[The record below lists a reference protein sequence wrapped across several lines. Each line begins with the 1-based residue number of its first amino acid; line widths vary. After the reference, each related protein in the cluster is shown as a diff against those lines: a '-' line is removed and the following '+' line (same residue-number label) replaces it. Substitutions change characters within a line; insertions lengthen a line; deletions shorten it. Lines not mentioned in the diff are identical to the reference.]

1 MEDKTPTAASP
12 EYDHLLMISALLLLG
27 LGLVM
32 VFSAS
37 GVLASDKYH
46 DPAFFLKKQLIY
58 AVVGVGLM
66 LVIRRIPYQL
76 YNRLVY
82 LIVLISLIL
91 LILVL
96 IPGIGVRI
104 RSASR
109 WIKFGPLVI
118 QPSEFAKLAIIIFL
132 AYSMARKQEKIR
144 YFSIGFLPHI
154 VVAGIFILLIE
165 KEPDFGTALA
175 LAGITFLMLFVGG
188 TRLTHIL
195 LVTLIA
201 SPLVVYVI
209 LKNKMRLERV
219 VTFIDPWKYAQESG
233 YQLVHSLYAIGSGG
247 FWGLGIGKSREK
259 LFYLPDSHT
268 DFIFSILSEELG
280 FLGTITVISLFAIL
294 IIRGLIISIRAQD
307 TFGAYL
313 AMGLTSL
320 IGLQAAINM
329 AVVSGLMPTKGLSL
343 PFLSY
348 GGSSLLVNMIAIG
361 ILLNISSQTQSQ
373 QPKDLYHRETNLLT
387 GNQKPEIRNRAA

>member
-1 MEDKTPTAASP
+1 MEDKTPTVASP

-58 AVVGVGLM
+58 AVVGVTLM
-66 LVIRRIPYQL
+66 LVVRRIPYQM

-82 LIVLISLIL
+82 LILLISLIL

-144 YFSIGFLPHI
+144 FFSIGFLPHI

-195 LVTLIA
+195 LVILSA

-219 VTFIDPWKYAQESG
+219 VTFVDPWKYAQESG

-268 DFIFSILSEELG
+268 DFIFAILAEELG
-280 FLGTITVISLFAIL
+280 FLGVITVISLFAIL
-294 IIRGLIISIRAQD
+294 IIRGLIISLRAQD

-313 AMGLTSL
+313 AMGLTAL

-348 GGSSLLVNMIAIG
+348 GGSSLLVNMIAVG
-361 ILLNISSQTQSQ
+361 ILLNISSNTQ
-373 QPKDLYHRETNLLT
+373 QPKESFRRVI
-387 GNQKPEIRNRAA
+387 K

>member
-1 MEDKTPTAASP
+1 MEAKTPAPSP

-46 DPAFFLKKQLIY
+46 DPAFFLKKQLVY
-58 AVVGVGLM
+58 AAVGVGLM
-66 LVIRRIPYQL
+66 FFVRRIPYQT
-76 YNRLVY
+76 YDRLVY
-82 LIVLISLIL
+82 VILFISLVL

-104 RSASR
+104 RSAAR
-109 WIKFGPLVI
+109 WIKLGPLVI

-144 YFSIGFLPHI
+144 FFSIGFLPHI

-165 KEPDFGTALA
+165 KEPDFGTAMA

-188 TRLTHIL
+188 TRLTHIFL
-195 LVTLIA
+195 AVLSA

-219 VTFIDPWKYAQESG
+219 TTFLDPWKYAQESG

-247 FWGLGIGKSREK
+247 FLGLGIGKSREK

-268 DFIFSILSEELG
+268 DFIFSILAEEVG
-280 FLGTITVISLFAIL
+280 FIGVLIVFSLFAIL
-294 IIRGLIISIRAQD
+294 IIRGLIISLRAQD
-307 TFGAYL
+307 NFGAYL
-313 AMGLTSL
+313 AVGLTSL
-320 IGLQAAINM
+320 IGLQAAINL

-348 GGSSLLVNMIAIG
+348 GGSSLLVNMVAIG
-361 ILLNISSQTQSQ
+361 ILLNISSQSR
-373 QPKDLYHRETNLLT
+373 QPHEPRRRETN
-387 GNQKPEIRNRAA
+387 Q

>member
-1 MEDKTPTAASP
+1 MEDRTPAAPKP
-12 EYDHLLMISALLLLG
+12 EYDHLLMISALLLVG

-37 GVLASDKYH
+37 GVLATDKYH
-46 DPAFFLKKQLIY
+46 DPAYFLKKQFIY
-58 AVVGVGLM
+58 AVLGVSLM
-66 LVIRRIPYQL
+66 LFVRRVPYHA

-82 LIVLISLIL
+82 IILCVSIVL

-109 WIKFGPLVI
+109 WIRFGPLVI

-144 YFSIGFLPHI
+144 YFSIGFLPHL
-154 VVAGIFILLIE
+154 VVAGIFIVLIE

-188 TRLTHIL
+188 TRLTHIF
-195 LVTLIA
+195 LVVLAA

-219 VTFIDPWKYAQESG
+219 TTFIDPWKYAQESG

-268 DFIFSILSEELG
+268 DFIFSILAEELG
-280 FLGTITVISLFAIL
+280 FLGIIVVLSLFAVL
-294 IIRGLIISIRAQD
+294 VIRGLIISLRAQD
-307 TFGAYL
+307 TFGSYL
-313 AMGLTSL
+313 AMGLTTL
-320 IGLQAAINM
+320 IGLQAAINL

-348 GGSSLLVNMIAIG
+348 GGSSMLVNMIAVG
-361 ILLNISSQTQSQ
+361 ILLNISSNPPA
-373 QPKDLYHRETNLLT
+373 PKETYRRDS
-387 GNQKPEIRNRAA
+387 K

>member
-1 MEDKTPTAASP
+1 MEEKTPAAASP
-12 EYDHLLMISALLLLG
+12 EYDHILMISALLLLG

-58 AVVGVGLM
+58 AVLGIALM
-66 LVIRRIPYQL
+66 LFVRRIPYQS

-82 LIVLISLIL
+82 LILALSLFL

-109 WIKFGPLVI
+109 WIRFGPLVI

-154 VVAGIFILLIE
+154 VVAGIFILLVE
-165 KEPDFGTALA
+165 KEPDFGTAMA

-188 TRLTHIL
+188 TRLTHIFL
-195 LVTLIA
+195 AILSA

-219 VTFIDPWKYAQESG
+219 VTFVDPWKYAQESG

-268 DFIFSILSEELG
+268 DFIFAILSEELG
-280 FLGTITVISLFAIL
+280 FLGIIIVFSLFAIL
-294 IIRGLIISIRAQD
+294 IIRGLIISTRAQD
-307 TFGAYL
+307 NFGAYL
-313 AMGLTSL
+313 AMGLTAL
-320 IGLQAAINM
+320 IGLQAVINM
-329 AVVSGLMPTKGLSL
+329 AVVTGLMPTKGLSL

-361 ILLNISSQTQSQ
+361 ILLNISSRSR
-373 QPKDLYHRETNLLT
+373 QPGDLVRREN
-387 GNQKPEIRNRAA
+387 N

>member
-1 MEDKTPTAASP
+1 METNTPAPSP

-46 DPAFFLKKQLIY
+46 DPTFFLKKQLIY
-58 AVVGVGLM
+58 AALGVGLM
-66 LVIRRIPYQL
+66 LFVRRIPYQT

-82 LIVLISLIL
+82 LILFLSLVLLV
-91 LILVL
+91 LVL

-104 RSASR
+104 RSAAR

-132 AYSMARKQEKIR
+132 AYSMARKQERIR
-144 YFSIGFLPHI
+144 DFSIGFLPHI
-154 VVAGIFILLIE
+154 FVAGIFILLIE
-165 KEPDFGTALA
+165 KEPDFGTAMA

-188 TRLTHIL
+188 TRLTHIFL
-195 LVTLIA
+195 AVLSAT
-201 SPLVVYVI
+201 PLVVYVI
-209 LKNKMRLERV
+209 LKNKMRMDRMT
-219 VTFIDPWKYAQESG
+219 TFLDPWKYAQESG

-268 DFIFSILSEELG
+268 DFIFAILAEEVG
-280 FLGTITVISLFAIL
+280 FIGILVVFSLFAIL
-294 IIRGLIISIRAQD
+294 VARGLIISLRAQD
-307 TFGAYL
+307 NFGAYL

-320 IGLQAAINM
+320 IGLQALINL

-348 GGSSLLVNMIAIG
+348 GGSSLLVNMVAVG
-361 ILLNISSQTQSQ
+361 ILLNISSQSQ
-373 QPKDLYHRETNLLT
+373 QPREPVRQETT
-387 GNQKPEIRNRAA
+387 

>member
-1 MEDKTPTAASP
+1 MEDKTPAAASP
-12 EYDHLLMISALLLLG
+12 EYDHILMISALLLLG

-46 DPAFFLKKQLIY
+46 DPAFFLKKQFIY
-58 AVVGVGLM
+58 AVLGIALM
-66 LVIRRIPYQL
+66 LFVRRIPYHN

-82 LIVLISLIL
+82 VILFVSLL
-91 LILVL
+91 LLVLVL

-109 WIKFGPLVI
+109 WIRFGPLVI

-165 KEPDFGTALA
+165 KEPDFGTAMA
-175 LAGITFLMLFVGG
+175 LAGITFVMLFVGG
-188 TRLTHIL
+188 TRLTHIFL
-195 LVTLIA
+195 AILSA

-209 LKNKMRLERV
+209 IKNKMRLERV

-280 FLGTITVISLFAIL
+280 FIGVITVLSLFAIL
-294 IIRGLIISIRAQD
+294 IIRGLIISIRARD
-307 TFGAYL
+307 IFGAYL
-313 AMGLTSL
+313 AMGLTTL

-361 ILLNISSQTQSQ
+361 ILLNISSCSK
-373 QPKDLYHRETNLLT
+373 QPGEPLRREN
-387 GNQKPEIRNRAA
+387 K

>member
-1 MEDKTPTAASP
+1 MEDKTPTAAASP

-46 DPAFFLKKQLIY
+46 DPAFFLKKQIIY
-58 AVVGVGLM
+58 AVIGVALM
-66 LVIRRIPYQL
+66 LVVRRIPYQM

-82 LIVLISLIL
+82 IILLISLIL

-96 IPGIGVRI
+96 IPGIGVKI

-165 KEPDFGTALA
+165 KEPDFGTAMA

-195 LVTLIA
+195 LVVLSA

-268 DFIFSILSEELG
+268 DFIFSIMAEELG
-280 FLGTITVISLFAIL
+280 FLGVMTLISLFVIL
-294 IIRGLIISIRAQD
+294 VLRGLIISLRAQD
-307 TFGAYL
+307 NFGAYL
-313 AMGLTSL
+313 AMGLTAL

-348 GGSSLLVNMIAIG
+348 GGSSLMVNMIAVG
-361 ILLNISSQTQSQ
+361 ILLNISSQSQNQ
-373 QPKDLYHRETNLLT
+373 QPQESFRREI
-387 GNQKPEIRNRAA
+387 K

>member
-1 MEDKTPTAASP
+1 MEDKTPIAASP

-46 DPAFFLKKQLIY
+46 DPAFFLKKQLFY
-58 AVVGVGLM
+58 AVLGVGLM
-66 LVIRRIPYQL
+66 LAVRRIPYQT

-82 LIVLISLIL
+82 LILFISLLL

-165 KEPDFGTALA
+165 KEPDFGTAMA

-188 TRLTHIL
+188 TRLTHIF
-195 LVTLIA
+195 LVILSA

-219 VTFIDPWKYAQESG
+219 TTFVDPWKYAQESG

-280 FLGTITVISLFAIL
+280 FLGVIVVISLFAIL
-294 IIRGLIISIRAQD
+294 IIRGLIISTRAQD
-307 TFGAYL
+307 NFGAYL
-313 AMGLTSL
+313 ALGLTTL
-320 IGLQAAINM
+320 IGIQAAINM

-348 GGSSLLVNMIAIG
+348 GGSSLLVNMVAVG
-361 ILLNISSQTQSQ
+361 ILLNISSGSQ
-373 QPKDLYHRETNLLT
+373 QSVEQLRRER
-387 GNQKPEIRNRAA
+387 K

>member
-1 MEDKTPTAASP
+1 
-12 EYDHLLMISALLLLG
+12 MISALLLVG

-37 GVLASDKYH
+37 GVLATDKYH
-46 DPAFFLKKQLIY
+46 DPAYFLKKQFIY
-58 AVVGVGLM
+58 AVLGVSLM
-66 LVIRRIPYQL
+66 LFVRRVPYHA

-82 LIVLISLIL
+82 IILCVSIVL

-109 WIKFGPLVI
+109 WIRFGPLVI

-144 YFSIGFLPHI
+144 YFSIGFLPHL
-154 VVAGIFILLIE
+154 VVAGIFIVLIE

-188 TRLTHIL
+188 TRLTHIF
-195 LVTLIA
+195 LVVLAA

-219 VTFIDPWKYAQESG
+219 TTFIDPWKYAQESG

-268 DFIFSILSEELG
+268 DFIFSILAEELG
-280 FLGTITVISLFAIL
+280 FLGIIVVLSLFAVL
-294 IIRGLIISIRAQD
+294 VIRGLIISLRAQD
-307 TFGAYL
+307 TFGSYL
-313 AMGLTSL
+313 AMGLTTL
-320 IGLQAAINM
+320 IGLQAAINL

-348 GGSSLLVNMIAIG
+348 GGSSMLVNMIAVG
-361 ILLNISSQTQSQ
+361 ILLNISSNPPA
-373 QPKDLYHRETNLLT
+373 PKETYRRDS
-387 GNQKPEIRNRAA
+387 K

>member
-1 MEDKTPTAASP
+1 MEDKTPAAASP
-12 EYDHLLMISALLLLG
+12 EYDHILMISALLLLG

-58 AVVGVGLM
+58 AVLGIALM
-66 LVIRRIPYQL
+66 LFVRRIPYQS

-82 LIVLISLIL
+82 LILALSLFL

-109 WIKFGPLVI
+109 WIRFGPLVI

-154 VVAGIFILLIE
+154 VVAGIFILLVE
-165 KEPDFGTALA
+165 KEPDFGTAMA

-188 TRLTHIL
+188 TRLTHIFL
-195 LVTLIA
+195 AILSA

-219 VTFIDPWKYAQESG
+219 VTFVDPWKYAQESG

-268 DFIFSILSEELG
+268 DFIFAILSEELG
-280 FLGTITVISLFAIL
+280 FLGIIIVFSLFAIL
-294 IIRGLIISIRAQD
+294 IIRGLIISTRAQD
-307 TFGAYL
+307 NFGAYL
-313 AMGLTSL
+313 AMGLTAL
-320 IGLQAAINM
+320 IGLQAVINM
-329 AVVSGLMPTKGLSL
+329 AVVTGLMPTKGLSL

-361 ILLNISSQTQSQ
+361 ILLNISSRSR
-373 QPKDLYHRETNLLT
+373 QPGDLVRREN
-387 GNQKPEIRNRAA
+387 N

>member
-1 MEDKTPTAASP
+1 MEDKTPAAASP
-12 EYDHLLMISALLLLG
+12 EYDHILMISALLLLG

-58 AVVGVGLM
+58 AVLGITLM
-66 LVIRRIPYQL
+66 LVVRRIPYQS

-82 LIVLISLIL
+82 LILLISLFL

-109 WIKFGPLVI
+109 WIRFGPLVI

-165 KEPDFGTALA
+165 KEPDFGTAMA

-188 TRLTHIL
+188 TRLTHIFLAL
-195 LVTLIA
+195 LSA

-219 VTFIDPWKYAQESG
+219 VTFVDPWKYAQESG

-268 DFIFSILSEELG
+268 DFIFAILSEELG
-280 FLGTITVISLFAIL
+280 FLGVITVLSLFVIL
-294 IIRGLIISIRAQD
+294 IIRGLIISTRAQD
-307 TFGAYL
+307 NFGAYL
-313 AMGLTSL
+313 AMGLTAL
-320 IGLQAAINM
+320 IGLQAVINM
-329 AVVSGLMPTKGLSL
+329 AVVTGLMPTKGLSL

-361 ILLNISSQTQSQ
+361 ILLNISSGSR
-373 QPKDLYHRETNLLT
+373 QPGEPFRRDTK
-387 GNQKPEIRNRAA
+387 

>member
-1 MEDKTPTAASP
+1 MEEKTPAAASP
-12 EYDHLLMISALLLLG
+12 EYDHILMISALLLLG

-58 AVVGVGLM
+58 AVLGITLM
-66 LVIRRIPYQL
+66 LIVRRIPYQS

-82 LIVLISLIL
+82 LILFISLFL

-109 WIKFGPLVI
+109 WIRFGPLVI

-165 KEPDFGTALA
+165 KEPDFGTAMA

-188 TRLTHIL
+188 TRLTHIFL
-195 LVTLIA
+195 AILSA
-201 SPLVVYVI
+201 SPLVIYVI

-219 VTFIDPWKYAQESG
+219 VTFVDPWKYAQESG

-268 DFIFSILSEELG
+268 DFIFAILSEELG
-280 FLGTITVISLFAIL
+280 FLGVITVISLFAIL
-294 IIRGLIISIRAQD
+294 IIRGLIISTRAQD
-307 TFGAYL
+307 NFGAYL
-313 AMGLTSL
+313 AMGLTAL
-320 IGLQAAINM
+320 IGLQAIINL
-329 AVVSGLMPTKGLSL
+329 AVVTGLMPTKGLSL

-361 ILLNISSQTQSQ
+361 ILLNISSRSR
-373 QPKDLYHRETNLLT
+373 QPGDLVRREN
-387 GNQKPEIRNRAA
+387 K

>member
-1 MEDKTPTAASP
+1 MEDKTPTVASP

-58 AVVGVGLM
+58 AVVGVTLM
-66 LVIRRIPYQL
+66 LVVRRIPYQM

-82 LIVLISLIL
+82 LILLISLIL

-144 YFSIGFLPHI
+144 FFSIGFLPHI

-195 LVTLIA
+195 LVILSA

-219 VTFIDPWKYAQESG
+219 VTFVDPWKYAQESG

-268 DFIFSILSEELG
+268 DFIFAILAEELG
-280 FLGTITVISLFAIL
+280 FLGVITVISLFAIL
-294 IIRGLIISIRAQD
+294 IIRGLIISLRAQD

-313 AMGLTSL
+313 AMGLTAL
-320 IGLQAAINM
+320 IGLKAIINM

-348 GGSSLLVNMIAIG
+348 GGSSLLVNMIAVG
-361 ILLNISSQTQSQ
+361 ILLNISSNTQ
-373 QPKDLYHRETNLLT
+373 QPKETFRREA
-387 GNQKPEIRNRAA
+387 K

>member
-1 MEDKTPTAASP
+1 
-12 EYDHLLMISALLLLG
+12 
-27 LGLVM
+27 
-32 VFSAS
+32 
-37 GVLASDKYH
+37 
-46 DPAFFLKKQLIY
+46 
-58 AVVGVGLM
+58 
-66 LVIRRIPYQL
+66 
-76 YNRLVY
+76 
-82 LIVLISLIL
+82 
-91 LILVL
+91 
-96 IPGIGVRI
+96 
-104 RSASR
+104 
-109 WIKFGPLVI
+109 
-118 QPSEFAKLAIIIFL
+118 
-132 AYSMARKQEKIR
+132 MARKQEKIR

-165 KEPDFGTALA
+165 KEPDFGTAMA

-195 LVTLIA
+195 LVSLSA
-201 SPLVVYVI
+201 LPLVVYVI
-209 LKNKMRLERV
+209 LKTKMRLERL

-373 QPKDLYHRETNLLT
+373 QPKDLSHRETNLFS

>member
-58 AVVGVGLM
+58 AVAGVGLM

-82 LIVLISLIL
+82 LILLISLIL

-195 LVTLIA
+195 LVTLSA
-201 SPLVVYVI
+201 LPLVVYVI

-219 VTFIDPWKYAQESG
+219 TTFIDPWKYAQESG

-373 QPKDLYHRETNLLT
+373 QPKDVYNRETNLLT

>member
-219 VTFIDPWKYAQESG
+219 TTFIDPWKYAQESG

-294 IIRGLIISIRAQD
+294 IIRGLIISIRAKD

>member
-1 MEDKTPTAASP
+1 MEDKTPAAASP
-12 EYDHLLMISALLLLG
+12 EYDHILMISALLLLG

-46 DPAFFLKKQLIY
+46 DPAFFLKKQLVY
-58 AVVGVGLM
+58 AVLGIALM
-66 LVIRRIPYQL
+66 LFVRRIPYQN

-82 LIVLISLIL
+82 IIL
-91 LILVL
+91 LVSLLLLVLVL

-109 WIKFGPLVI
+109 WIRFGPLVI

-165 KEPDFGTALA
+165 KEPDFGTAMA

-188 TRLTHIL
+188 TRLTHIFL
-195 LVTLIA
+195 AILSA
-201 SPLVVYVI
+201 SPLVIYVI

-219 VTFIDPWKYAQESG
+219 VTFVDPWKYAQESG

-268 DFIFSILSEELG
+268 DFIFAILSEELG
-280 FLGTITVISLFAIL
+280 FLGVITVISLFAIL
-294 IIRGLIISIRAQD
+294 IIRGLIISTRAQD
-307 TFGAYL
+307 NFGSYL
-313 AMGLTSL
+313 AMGLTTL

-361 ILLNISSQTQSQ
+361 ILLNISSRSK
-373 QPKDLYHRETNLLT
+373 QPGEPLRREN
-387 GNQKPEIRNRAA
+387 K

>member
-66 LVIRRIPYQL
+66 LFIRRIPYQL

-82 LIVLISLIL
+82 LILLISLIL

-165 KEPDFGTALA
+165 KEPDFGTAMA

-195 LVTLIA
+195 LVILSA

-219 VTFIDPWKYAQESG
+219 VTFVDPWKYAQESG

-268 DFIFSILSEELG
+268 DFIFSILAEELG
-280 FLGTITVISLFAIL
+280 FLGVITVISLFVIL
-294 IIRGLIISIRAQD
+294 IIRGLIISMRAQD
-307 TFGAYL
+307 NFGSYL
-313 AMGLTSL
+313 AMGLTAL
-320 IGLQAAINM
+320 IGLQAVINM

-361 ILLNISSQTQSQ
+361 ILLNISSQSQ
-373 QPKDLYHRETNLLT
+373 QPKELFRRET
-387 GNQKPEIRNRAA
+387 K

>member
-1 MEDKTPTAASP
+1 MEAKTPAPSP

-58 AVVGVGLM
+58 AAVGVGLM
-66 LVIRRIPYQL
+66 LFVRRIPYQT
-76 YNRLVY
+76 YDRLVY
-82 LIVLISLIL
+82 AILFISLVL

-104 RSASR
+104 RSAAR
-109 WIKFGPLVI
+109 WIKLGPLVI

-144 YFSIGFLPHI
+144 FFSIGFLPHI
-154 VVAGIFILLIE
+154 VVAGVFILLIE
-165 KEPDFGTALA
+165 KEPDFGTAMA

-188 TRLTHIL
+188 TRLTHIFL
-195 LVTLIA
+195 AVLSA
-201 SPLVVYVI
+201 SPLVIYVI

-219 VTFIDPWKYAQESG
+219 TTFLDPWKYAQESG

-247 FWGLGIGKSREK
+247 FLGLGIGKSREK

-268 DFIFSILSEELG
+268 DFIFSILAEEVG
-280 FLGTITVISLFAIL
+280 FIGVLIVFSLFAIL
-294 IIRGLIISIRAQD
+294 IIRGLIISLRARD
-307 TFGAYL
+307 NFGAYL
-313 AMGLTSL
+313 AMGLTAL
-320 IGLQAAINM
+320 IGLQAVINM

-348 GGSSLLVNMIAIG
+348 GGSSLLVNMVAIG
-361 ILLNISSQTQSQ
+361 ILLNISSQSR
-373 QPKDLYHRETNLLT
+373 QPHEPMRRETN
-387 GNQKPEIRNRAA
+387 Q

>member
-12 EYDHLLMISALLLLG
+12 EYDHLLMISTLLLLG

-58 AVVGVGLM
+58 AVLGVGLM
-66 LVIRRIPYQL
+66 LVVRRIPYQI

-82 LIVLISLIL
+82 LILLISLIL

-165 KEPDFGTALA
+165 KEPDFGTAMA

-195 LVTLIA
+195 
-201 SPLVVYVI
+201 PG
-209 LKNKMRLERV
+209 R
-219 VTFIDPWKYAQESG
+219 P
-233 YQLVHSLYAIGSGG
+233 
-247 FWGLGIGKSREK
+247 
-259 LFYLPDSHT
+259 
-268 DFIFSILSEELG
+268 
-280 FLGTITVISLFAIL
+280 
-294 IIRGLIISIRAQD
+294 
-307 TFGAYL
+307 
-313 AMGLTSL
+313 
-320 IGLQAAINM
+320 
-329 AVVSGLMPTKGLSL
+329 
-343 PFLSY
+343 
-348 GGSSLLVNMIAIG
+348 
-361 ILLNISSQTQSQ
+361 
-373 QPKDLYHRETNLLT
+373 
-387 GNQKPEIRNRAA
+387 

>member
-1 MEDKTPTAASP
+1 MEDKTPAVASP
-12 EYDHLLMISALLLLG
+12 EYDHLLMISTLLLLG

-32 VFSAS
+32 VFSSS
-37 GVLASDKYH
+37 GVLATDKYH
-46 DPAFFLKKQLIY
+46 DPAFFLKKQLFY
-58 AVVGVGLM
+58 AVLGIGLM
-66 LVIRRIPYQL
+66 LFIRRIPYQT

-82 LIVLISLIL
+82 IILLISLFL
-91 LILVL
+91 LIVVL

-109 WIKFGPLVI
+109 WIKLGPLVI
-118 QPSEFAKLAIIIFL
+118 QPSEFAKLAIIIFM

-144 YFSIGFLPHI
+144 FFSIGFLPHI

-165 KEPDFGTALA
+165 KEPDFGTAMA

-195 LVTLIA
+195 LAVLSA
-201 SPLVVYVI
+201 SPLVIYVI

-233 YQLVHSLYAIGSGG
+233 YQLIHSLYAIGSGG

-268 DFIFSILSEELG
+268 DFIFAILSEELG
-280 FLGTITVISLFAIL
+280 FLGVITVISLFAIV
-294 IIRGLIISIRAQD
+294 IIRGLIISLRAQD
-307 TFGAYL
+307 NFGAYL
-313 AMGLTSL
+313 AVGLTAL
-320 IGLQAAINM
+320 IGLQAAINI

-361 ILLNISSQTQSQ
+361 ILLNISSNSR
-373 QPKDLYHRETNLLT
+373 QPGEPFRREN
-387 GNQKPEIRNRAA
+387 K

>member
-1 MEDKTPTAASP
+1 MEDKTPAAASP
-12 EYDHLLMISALLLLG
+12 EYDHILMISALLLLG

-58 AVVGVGLM
+58 AVLGIALM
-66 LVIRRIPYQL
+66 LFVRRIPYQS
-76 YNRLVY
+76 YNRFVY
-82 LIVLISLIL
+82 IILLISLFL
-91 LILVL
+91 LVLVL

-109 WIKFGPLVI
+109 WIRFGPLVI

-165 KEPDFGTALA
+165 KEPDFGTAMA

-188 TRLTHIL
+188 TRLTHIFLVL
-195 LVTLIA
+195 LSA

-219 VTFIDPWKYAQESG
+219 VTFVDPWKYAQESG
-233 YQLVHSLYAIGSGG
+233 YQLVHSLYAVGSGG

-268 DFIFSILSEELG
+268 DFIFAILSEELG
-280 FLGTITVISLFAIL
+280 FLGVITVFSLFVIL
-294 IIRGLIISIRAQD
+294 IIRGLIISTRAQD
-307 TFGAYL
+307 NFGAYL
-313 AMGLTSL
+313 AMGLTAL
-320 IGLQAAINM
+320 IGLQAVINM
-329 AVVSGLMPTKGLSL
+329 AVVTGLMPTKGLSL

-361 ILLNISSQTQSQ
+361 ILLNISSGSR
-373 QPKDLYHRETNLLT
+373 QPGEPFRRDAK
-387 GNQKPEIRNRAA
+387 

>member
-58 AVVGVGLM
+58 AVIGVVLM
-66 LVIRRIPYQL
+66 LVVRRIPYQM

-82 LIVLISLIL
+82 IILLISLIL

-144 YFSIGFLPHI
+144 YFSIGFLPHL

-165 KEPDFGTALA
+165 KEPDFGTAMA

-195 LVTLIA
+195 LVVLSA

-268 DFIFSILSEELG
+268 DFIFSIMAEELG
-280 FLGTITVISLFAIL
+280 FLGVVTVLSLFVIL
-294 IIRGLIISIRAQD
+294 ILRGLIISLRAQD
-307 TFGAYL
+307 NFGAYL
-313 AMGLTSL
+313 AMGLTAL

-348 GGSSLLVNMIAIG
+348 GGSSLLVNMIAVG

-373 QPKDLYHRETNLLT
+373 EPKESFRRET
-387 GNQKPEIRNRAA
+387 K

>member
-1 MEDKTPTAASP
+1 MEDKTPVAASP
-12 EYDHLLMISALLLLG
+12 EYDHILMISALLLLG

-37 GVLASDKYH
+37 GVLATDKYH

-58 AVVGVGLM
+58 AVLGIGLM
-66 LVIRRIPYQL
+66 LVVRRIPYQS

-82 LIVLISLIL
+82 IILLISLIL
-91 LILVL
+91 LVLVL

-109 WIKFGPLVI
+109 WIRFGPLVI

-144 YFSIGFLPHI
+144 YFSIGFMPHI

-165 KEPDFGTALA
+165 KEPDFGTAMA

-188 TRLTHIL
+188 TRLTHIFL
-195 LVTLIA
+195 AILSA
-201 SPLVVYVI
+201 SPLVIYVI

-219 VTFIDPWKYAQESG
+219 VTFVDPWKYAQESG

-268 DFIFSILSEELG
+268 DFIFAILSEELG
-280 FLGTITVISLFAIL
+280 FLGVIIVFSLFAIL
-294 IIRGLIISIRAQD
+294 ITRGLIISTRAQD
-307 TFGAYL
+307 SFGAYL
-313 AMGLTSL
+313 AMGLTAL
-320 IGLQAAINM
+320 IGLQAAINL

-361 ILLNISSQTQSQ
+361 ILLNISSGSR
-373 QPKDLYHRETNLLT
+373 QPGEPYRRDNK
-387 GNQKPEIRNRAA
+387 

>member
-1 MEDKTPTAASP
+1 MEDKTPAPSP

-46 DPAFFLKKQLIY
+46 DPAFFLKKQLVY
-58 AVVGVGLM
+58 AAVGVGLM
-66 LVIRRIPYQL
+66 FFVRRIPYQT
-76 YNRLVY
+76 YDRLVY
-82 LIVLISLIL
+82 VILFISLVL

-104 RSASR
+104 RSAAR
-109 WIKFGPLVI
+109 WIKLGPLVI

-144 YFSIGFLPHI
+144 FFSIGFLPHI

-165 KEPDFGTALA
+165 KEPDFGTAMA

-188 TRLTHIL
+188 TRLTHIFL
-195 LVTLIA
+195 AVLSA

-219 VTFIDPWKYAQESG
+219 TTFLDPWKYAQESG

-247 FWGLGIGKSREK
+247 FLGLGIGKSREK

-268 DFIFSILSEELG
+268 DFIFSILAEEVG
-280 FLGTITVISLFAIL
+280 FIGVLIVFSLFAIL
-294 IIRGLIISIRAQD
+294 IIRGLIISLRAQD
-307 TFGAYL
+307 NFGAYL
-313 AMGLTSL
+313 AVGLTSL
-320 IGLQAAINM
+320 IGLQAAINL

-348 GGSSLLVNMIAIG
+348 GGSSLLVNMVAIG
-361 ILLNISSQTQSQ
+361 ILLNISSQSR
-373 QPKDLYHRETNLLT
+373 QPHEPRRRETN
-387 GNQKPEIRNRAA
+387 Q

>member
-195 LVTLIA
+195 LVSLIA

-280 FLGTITVISLFAIL
+280 FLGSITVISLFAIL

-348 GGSSLLVNMIAIG
+348 GGSSLLVNMMAIG

>member
-1 MEDKTPTAASP
+1 MEDKTPAAASP
-12 EYDHLLMISALLLLG
+12 EYDHILMISALLLLG

-58 AVVGVGLM
+58 AVLGITLM
-66 LVIRRIPYQL
+66 LFVRRIPYQS
-76 YNRLVY
+76 YNRFVY
-82 LIVLISLIL
+82 IILLISLFL
-91 LILVL
+91 LVLVL

-109 WIKFGPLVI
+109 WIRFGPLVI

-188 TRLTHIL
+188 TRLTHIF
-195 LVTLIA
+195 LVILSA

-268 DFIFSILSEELG
+268 DFIFAILSEELG
-280 FLGTITVISLFAIL
+280 FLGIIIVFSLFAIL
-294 IIRGLIISIRAQD
+294 VIRGLIISTRAQD
-307 TFGAYL
+307 SFGAYL
-313 AMGLTSL
+313 AMGLTTL
-320 IGLQAAINM
+320 IGLQAAINL

-361 ILLNISSQTQSQ
+361 ILLNISSGSRQTIE
-373 QPKDLYHRETNLLT
+373 PYRREN
-387 GNQKPEIRNRAA
+387 K